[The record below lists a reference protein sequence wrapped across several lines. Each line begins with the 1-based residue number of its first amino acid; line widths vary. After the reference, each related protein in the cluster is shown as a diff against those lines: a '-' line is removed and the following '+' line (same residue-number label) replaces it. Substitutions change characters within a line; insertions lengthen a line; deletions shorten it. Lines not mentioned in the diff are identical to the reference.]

1 MNDSDDITA
10 DKADPVE
17 SNDPDGKLCPI
28 EQHDLRADMAEA
40 PTAAERAQDLAR
52 ALNQRVPCC
61 ILLEQESLIAA
72 AICVAVVCN
81 PDGENGNLTRRVVS
95 LRSPRRN
102 ALRRA
107 WNPGLETPDPL
118 QV

>member
-72 AICVAVVCN
+72 AIRDAECKEAVRAL
-81 PDGENGNLTRRVVS
+81 DWAAYYYDAK
-95 LRSPRRN
+95 PRYMDQAQKLYADER
-102 ALRRA
+102 
-107 WNPGLETPDPL
+107 
-118 QV
+118 Q